1 MNREVQGAE
10 RSSRRK
16 RTQDSLASAFQAEQ
30 DAAAQLAA
38 IMGAPP
44 TKAVNHQEAMA
55 AGIAAAISALLGAKS
70 DSLNRAIGLYL
81 GTKHQMADQLDARAR
96 MAAEAQLAGAHRA
109 AQDSLLMSNMTL
121 DQINR
126 EDQRAFASE
135 QDRSRRAFER
145 QLSDRQLS
153 SREKIAAEDRSSAE
167 RRSRLTLGAKAEAD
181 RQLAARRELETI
193 ARTVSGLLGSISR
206 ARPEILPDILGSYNQ
221 WMGEL
226 SRRLGVDVPEV
237 RPLQV
242 SPLLTGPIGNKKR
255 GK

>member
-1 MNREVQGAE
+1 MSREVQGAE

-16 RTQDSLASAFQAEQ
+16 GAQDGLARAFRSEQ

-38 IMGAPP
+38 ILGAPP

-55 AGIAAAISALLGAKS
+55 AGIAAAISALLGAKP
-70 DSLNRAIGLYL
+70 DSLNRALGLYL
-81 GTKHQMADQLDARAR
+81 GTKHQMVDQLDARAR
-96 MAAEAQLAGAHRA
+96 LAAEAQLAGAHRA
-109 AQDSLLMSNMTL
+109 AQDALMMTNL
-121 DQINR
+121 TMDQLNR

-135 QDRSRRAFER
+135 QDRERRAFER
-145 QLSDRQLS
+145 QQADRQIS
-153 SREKIAAEDRSSAE
+153 SREKIAAEDRTSAD
-167 RRSRLTLGAKAEAD
+167 RRSGLTLGAKAEAD
-181 RQLAARRELETI
+181 RQLAARRELDTI

-226 SRRLGVDVPEV
+226 SRRLGVEVPEV

-242 SPLLTGPIGNKKR
+242 SPLMTGSIGSKKR